1 MFSNCFDV
9 LMSKIIFKN
18 KYIYYLMY
26 FRVKNIFKNN
36 HYRTFK
42 HLIISSASINN
53 FKLLPLFQRIY
64 INKMKF
70 TLAYC

>member
-1 MFSNCFDV
+1 
-9 LMSKIIFKN
+9 
-18 KYIYYLMY
+18 MY